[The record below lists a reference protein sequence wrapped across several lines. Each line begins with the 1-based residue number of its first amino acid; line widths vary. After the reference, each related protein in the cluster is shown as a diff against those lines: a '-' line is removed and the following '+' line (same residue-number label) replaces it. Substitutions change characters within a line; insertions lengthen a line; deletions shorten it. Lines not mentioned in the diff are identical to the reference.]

1 MTKESTTRRSRD
13 LLTAAMLPDQFAGL
27 SRRDT
32 AQHAQHPQMGV
43 SVAYGK
49 GEITGRVALY
59 DRGLDDIPDGPE
71 SSTIYDE
78 INRVLA
84 DLGERVEIGMYQ
96 SAHIVDQYLTRESG
110 CRVNF
115 FCVEYEYHLHGER
128 IGASVCFTGHE
139 GLIVMVSCEQKLPS
153 ADTGTRRAFIAVVAS
168 FLANRTSAAA
178 CCAAACG

>member
-1 MTKESTTRRSRD
+1 MNKESSTRTRRDR
-13 LLTAAMLPDQFAGL
+13 LMAATLPDQFAGL
-27 SRRDT
+27 SRRET
-32 AQHAQHPQMGV
+32 AQHAQRPEMGA

-49 GEITGRVALY
+49 SDVTGRVALY
-59 DRGLDDIPDGPE
+59 DRGFDDIPDGPE

-96 SAHIVDQYLTRESG
+96 SAHIIDQYLTRESG

-115 FCVEYEYHLHGER
+115 FCVEYEYHLHDER

-153 ADTGTRRAFIAVVAS
+153 ADTDTRRAFIGDVAA
-168 FLANRTSAAA
+168 FLANRTSVSVGR
-178 CCAAACG
+178 AAACG